1 MDQGPLLWAA
11 RNGTSLGFGGL
22 SRLGFVLWYVV
33 PVASL
38 LSGAPL
44 LGAGIWAMYG
54 FARAAAAGLMIAIG
68 YRLNN
73 LDRALVFAL
82 ENSRLARRIAAA
94 QLVVIGVVTVVIVGL

>member
-1 MDQGPLLWAA
+1 
-11 RNGTSLGFGGL
+11 
-22 SRLGFVLWYVV
+22 
-33 PVASL
+33 
-38 LSGAPL
+38 
-44 LGAGIWAMYG
+44 MYG

>member
-1 MDQGPLLWAA
+1 
-11 RNGTSLGFGGL
+11 
-22 SRLGFVLWYVV
+22 
-33 PVASL
+33 
-38 LSGAPL
+38 
-44 LGAGIWAMYG
+44 MYG
-54 FARAAAAGLMIAIG
+54 FAGAAAAGLMIAIG